1 MGVRDHRRCE
11 AAVRRSRVGQ
21 DSLDP
26 AASPLSRRKGK
37 DEEGSCPLDG
47 TGPRGWPSDR
57 GEQPWR
63 TRRNIADRRIGT
75 DDDRPEGAAVAEAGG
90 REPEALKIGGRRPH
104 SRLAGTGRTTLRG
117 PREYGK
123 QADAD
128 RNVPQ

>member
-47 TGPRGWPSDR
+47 TGPRGWPSDL
-57 GEQPWR
+57 GEQPWL
-63 TRRNIADRRIGT
+63 TRRNIADRRLGT
-75 DDDRPEGAAVAEAGG
+75 DDDRPEGDLKSTRLNSRHYCAPRRTSSAG
-90 REPEALKIGGRRPH
+90 K
-104 SRLAGTGRTTLRG
+104 TTHNKLI
-117 PREYGK
+117 
-123 QADAD
+123 
-128 RNVPQ
+128 